1 MTSVFIIFGVRR
13 MKLAFLSVNFNV
25 FFFRYP
31 SKVPPLMLLALVLFC
46 VLFNGAIA
54 FAQSSGK
61 PRATKVTVAKVTTET
76 ISDFSELQGR
86 LVAGAMEAVT
96 AVTTAK
102 IEILDLQLGDLVSR
116 GQHIAKQDPVNLVLR
131 RAVLQAELAE
141 TIIQYDDMVAEIAS
155 ESVLLEITEQRTT
168 LLDRKAARAEDLVA
182 NNALPIDAAETAR
195 SNSLTAQEN
204 LLVQKSGLARKKAKL
219 AIAAVKKDR
228 LRTQI
233 NQLDADIAATT
244 LQSRS
249 NGLIIDLFRDKFGFA
264 REGDVIAR
272 ILDPSVFE
280 VEVEVPV
287 DQVAFLKDVQTINA
301 RTLDGYQLE
310 LAVRVILPVQNTR
323 TATRTVR
330 LQINAPPVDLI
341 FANNA
346 IVTVQ
351 IPTTGLSPMIVV
363 PKDSVIPVADGHI
376 VYLAVEG
383 RAERQPIK
391 LGAAV
396 ASGFIVQ
403 SGLSAGDVVVTRGNE
418 QLSDGK
424 IIEY

>member
-1 MTSVFIIFGVRR
+1 
-13 MKLAFLSVNFNV
+13 MKLALILVNFTV
-25 FFFRYP
+25 FLAKHLIR
-31 SKVPPLMLLALVLFC
+31 VPRPVFLALVSFC
-46 VLFNGAIA
+46 LLFNGVAA
-54 FAQSSGK
+54 SAQSSGK
-61 PRATKVTVAKVTTET
+61 PRATKVTVAKVTTDT
-76 ISDFSELQGR
+76 ISEFSELQGR
-86 LVAGAMEAVT
+86 LVAGAIEAVT

-102 IEILDLQLGDLVSR
+102 IEILDLKLGDFVSR
-116 GQHIAKQDPVNLVLR
+116 GQHIAKQNPVKLVSSQD
-131 RAVLQAELAE
+131 VLQAELAE
-141 TIIQYDDMVAEIAS
+141 TTIRYNDMAAEIES
-155 ESVLLEITEQRTT
+155 ESALLEIAKQRTA
-168 LLDRKAARAEDLVA
+168 LLDRKVARAEDLVA
-182 NNALPIDAAETAR
+182 NNALPIDAAETAL
-195 SNSLTAQEN
+195 SNSLIARKN
-204 LLVQKSGLARKKAKL
+204 LLAQKRGLARKKAEL

-233 NQLDADIAATT
+233 NRLDADIAATT
-244 LQSRS
+244 LRSRS
-249 NGLIIDLFRDKFGFA
+249 NGQIIDLFDDKFGFA
-264 REGDVIAR
+264 REGEVIAR

-280 VEVEVPV
+280 VELEVPV
-287 DQVAFLKDVQTINA
+287 NQVAFLQEVKTINA
-301 RTLDGYQLE
+301 RTLNDYQLE

-330 LQINAPPVDLI
+330 LRINTPPAEAT

-351 IPTTGLSPMIVV
+351 IPTTGPSPMIIV
-363 PKDSVIPVADGHI
+363 PKDSVIPVAGGHI

-383 RAERQPIK
+383 RAVRQPIK

-396 ASGFIVQ
+396 ASGFIVN